1 MSTYI
6 EYYVECPPEGPPPP
20 NNTECQTSK
29 SISWSSPGL
38 QSQTFFVENVNQNI
52 LSFTFSGITNNGS
65 NISVD
70 IVYNRS
76 GVIITAET
84 FNLGVITTNVTEFHF
99 LDFGSN
105 SLTSGIIFLKFN
117 ITGGSSGTLNTF
129 LNCSV
134 SVGSREFCKIPL
146 NRAPRDLCTKCPEK
160 VTLYF
165 PRTSTSSGP
174 TPSNGLFHFGCYY
187 TDAKLVNLAP
197 SGYYTPVDTPN
208 PKVIW
213 AFTGC
218 TSSIAPTIVHM
229 CDPTKFACNTSLSQ
243 NHKVSTDYTN
253 NSAYK
258 LVGDVTLNGL
268 KFSTKDFFVD
278 LNSTNLGY
286 ITLTVSNTQTYQSEV
301 SFTILDAMAPAG
313 QVGVITY
320 TEDTLANTE
329 FFRVLSPQTIFKVP
343 KNGSKTIILIVNG
356 QPSMPL
362 RLLRVRVSIS
372 LPKNFKNSAAPD
384 IVSTVSASCL
394 NTIFSAVTGI
404 HAYSAYDSA
413 YNPKCT
419 TALYSLI
426 SPESWG
432 VNNKVYHDPFF
443 INPALPYFYYYSS
456 KDTSFNIG
464 SGFDALV
471 FSTDIQSDGKILVG
485 GLFNLFTGATQNFLI
500 RLNTDGSKDTSFNI
514 GSGFNSG
521 VYSMAIQ
528 SDGKILVGGVFTTFS
543 GGSQNY
549 LIRLNSNGSK
559 DTSFNIGSGFD
570 SQVNSISIQSDGKIV
585 VGGEFTAFND
595 LPQNYLI
602 RLNSDGSKDTS
613 FNIGTGFNFFVDTLE
628 IQSDGKILVG
638 GLFNLFTGA
647 TQNRLIRLNTDGSKD
662 TSFNIGSG
670 FNSNVYSM
678 AIQSDGK
685 ILVGGEFTTFTGSTQ
700 NRLIR
705 LNSNGSKDTSF
716 NIGSGFNGYVRSIK
730 IQSDGKILTGG
741 DFTSFSDVTQNFF
754 TRLNSNGSRDTS
766 FNIGSGFNTAVL
778 STAIQSDGKIL
789 VGGAF
794 TTFNGESQN
803 YFIRLN
809 TGGSKVFKVGQP
821 YKREFGTKLFY
832 QLKTSTIRQIG
843 KWLGLSKKNPTTIT
857 PKLEGPKDWQTLT
870 QVPSC
875 IEPVMNDIGLI
886 KYVYDA
892 TTLAVP
898 TSYQY
903 LVGKS
908 AVSKIAA
915 NDSVFGAYDWNS
927 ETYSPIT
934 GLIHALDK
942 VVSAY
947 VKASKDVAIRNSIGS
962 SWTGFAAAGLG
973 VLGTTIAIAP
983 AFFGL
988 SLATGP
994 LTFGVIS
1001 INQTALLACLK
1012 SVGGVAG
1019 SGALAATGIGAIIV
1033 IAALIVLLLFWPV
1046 KKNISQDNCLMFDK
1060 VYANNEYLELS
1071 NVIYTLSGL
1080 TSPGITGYYTDGG
1093 YFYTTTTGTIN
1104 EKELSYT
1111 NMEGVRKY
1119 SLTPDN
1125 PTFITAIQSFYLL
1138 PYVSG
1143 RPVDWTTPRF
1153 KNNFLLATILP
1164 NSAVGALNTP
1174 ALISYEIPE
1183 GFFDAD
1189 SQEEADN
1196 LAISYLS
1203 GLTAQTQG
1211 IYVSAD
1217 PLPTANATSTIFSH
1231 EVKVENTPAIWPVC
1245 YDDADNLGVQIGKT
1259 LYYDTN
1265 GLFTVLDGYYS
1276 ISGIS
1281 GNFRTFYKTSAG
1293 TVVDYY
1299 TMSASS
1305 ATIVTSPTN
1314 ATLPVVTTGQSF
1326 SSSWYFFG
1334 LSLEDVMYNDAN
1346 NINGFTEIWNTNS
1359 FYSSE
1364 YVKRGMIS
1372 TPETKSSFYIYNSN
1386 TVSYDFGNA
1395 PEGWYKEIPG
1405 TFNED
1410 AFLIQ
1415 SATTI
1420 FLDSVQYCSDD
1431 DQNGIYV
1438 TCVDES
1444 GNTMPS
1450 FYGVTGIL
1458 TVYTP
1463 TGNTSYE
1470 FVIEND
1476 EYRVLVPLGT
1486 EYIGT
1491 ITNAAV
1497 TSITSVNPILKITFQ
1512 DGAFYSCIT
1521 PTPTPTPVVG
1531 GTAISLSTPQNDDC
1545 VACRLTSYSQTR
1557 YVSPIDDSPTIGDIV
1572 YSNLNLSIIFDG
1584 NNQWYKTDWGLP
1596 TQYSIQIDDNGE
1608 VIDLTSCSSCPT
1620 QTPSPTETPTL
1631 TPTPPVASSTPTP
1644 TVTETP
1650 TVTPTNTVTPTIT
1663 PTTTP
1668 LGSAIQLSTPQNDDC
1683 VACRLTTY
1691 SQTRYV
1697 SPSDT
1702 IPNVND
1708 IVYQDI
1714 NLTTLFNGNSQW
1726 FKTSWGG
1733 DLYSIQIATNG
1744 QVLAVTSCSTC
1755 PTQTP
1760 SPTETPTPTPT
1771 PTQPVASPTPT
1782 PTVTET
1788 PTETPTPTPT
1798 LIPCFEYIA
1807 TASQTDID
1815 NSESG
1820 VYFEYIDC
1828 SGANQTLN
1836 RGVDTPSNPVCA
1848 RSVGSVYIIVGGN
1861 QTPASSSSWS
1871 GPGDSC

>member
-20 NNTECQTSK
+20 DNTECQTSK
-29 SISWSSPGL
+29 STSWSSPGL

-52 LSFTFSGITNNGS
+52 LGFTFSAITNNGS
-65 NISVD
+65 SISVD
-70 IVYNRS
+70 VVYNRS

-84 FNLGVITTNVTEFHF
+84 FNLGVITTDVTEYHF

-105 SLTSGIIFLKFN
+105 SITSGIIFLKFN

-134 SVGSREFCKIPL
+134 NVGSRDFCTVPL
-146 NRAPRDLCTKCPEK
+146 TTAARDLCPKCTQQI
-160 VTLYF
+160 TLYF
-165 PRTSTSSGP
+165 PRTSTSSAP

-187 TDAKLVNLAP
+187 TDAKLTNLAP
-197 SGYYTPVDTPN
+197 AAYYTPVDTPN

-218 TSSIAPTIVHM
+218 TASILPTIAHM
-229 CDPTKFACNTSLSQ
+229 CDPTIFACNTSLSQ

-253 NSAYK
+253 STYK
-258 LVGDVTLNGL
+258 QTGDYTLNGL
-268 KFSTKDFFVD
+268 KISSKNFFVD
-278 LNSTNLGY
+278 FNTTNLGY
-286 ITLTVSNTQTYQSEV
+286 VILTVSNTQTYQSEV
-301 SFTILDAMAPAG
+301 SFTVSDATAPVG

-329 FFRVLSPQTIFKVP
+329 FFRVLSPQSIFKVP
-343 KNGSKTIILIVNG
+343 KNGSKTIILIING

-384 IVSTVSASCL
+384 IVTTVSASCL
-394 NTIFSAVTGI
+394 NTIFSAVTGV

-443 INPALPYFYYYSS
+443 INPALPYFYYYS
-456 KDTSFNIG
+456 
-464 SGFDALV
+464 
-471 FSTDIQSDGKILVG
+471 
-485 GLFNLFTGATQNFLI
+485 
-500 RLNTDGSKDTSFNI
+500 
-514 GSGFNSG
+514 
-521 VYSMAIQ
+521 
-528 SDGKILVGGVFTTFS
+528 
-543 GGSQNY
+543 
-549 LIRLNSNGSK
+549 
-559 DTSFNIGSGFD
+559 
-570 SQVNSISIQSDGKIV
+570 
-585 VGGEFTAFND
+585 
-595 LPQNYLI
+595 P
-602 RLNSDGSKDTS
+602 
-613 FNIGTGFNFFVDTLE
+613 
-628 IQSDGKILVG
+628 
-638 GLFNLFTGA
+638 
-647 TQNRLIRLNTDGSKD
+647 
-662 TSFNIGSG
+662 
-670 FNSNVYSM
+670 
-678 AIQSDGK
+678 
-685 ILVGGEFTTFTGSTQ
+685 
-700 NRLIR
+700 
-705 LNSNGSKDTSF
+705 
-716 NIGSGFNGYVRSIK
+716 
-730 IQSDGKILTGG
+730 
-741 DFTSFSDVTQNFF
+741 
-754 TRLNSNGSRDTS
+754 
-766 FNIGSGFNTAVL
+766 
-778 STAIQSDGKIL
+778 
-789 VGGAF
+789 
-794 TTFNGESQN
+794 
-803 YFIRLN
+803 
-809 TGGSKVFKVGQP
+809 KVFKVGQP

-832 QLKTSTIRQIG
+832 QLKTNTIRQIG

-886 KYVYDA
+886 KYIYTA
-892 TTLAVP
+892 TTLPIP

-915 NDSVFGAYDWNS
+915 NDSVFAAYDWNS

-973 VLGTTIAIAP
+973 VLGTTIVIAP

-994 LTFGVIS
+994 LTYGIIS
-1001 INQTALLACLK
+1001 IPQTALLACLK
-1012 SVGGVAG
+1012 STGAVAG
-1019 SGALAATGIGAIIV
+1019 SSVLAATGIGAIIV

-1060 VYANNEYLELS
+1060 VYTNNEYLEIS
-1071 NVIYTLSGL
+1071 NTIYTLSGL
-1080 TSPGITGYYTDGG
+1080 TSPGITGFYTDGG

-1104 EKELSYT
+1104 GKELSYT

-1143 RPVDWTTPRF
+1143 RPVDWTTARF
-1153 KNNFLLATILP
+1153 KNNFLLTSILP

-1174 ALISYEIPE
+1174 ALISYEVPE

-1211 IYVSAD
+1211 IYISAD

-1231 EVKVENTPAIWPVC
+1231 EIKVENTPAIWPVC

-1281 GNFRTFYKTSAG
+1281 GNFRTFYETSAG

-1305 ATIVTSPTN
+1305 ATTVTSPTN

-1334 LSLEDVMYNDAN
+1334 VSLGDVMYNDSN
-1346 NINGFTEIWNTNS
+1346 NINGFTEIWNTDS

-1372 TPETKSSFYIYNSN
+1372 TPETKASFYIYSSN
-1386 TVSYDFGNA
+1386 TVSYNFGNA
-1395 PEGWYKEIPG
+1395 PEGWYNEIPG
-1405 TFNED
+1405 SFNED
-1410 AFLIQ
+1410 PFLIQ
-1415 SATTI
+1415 SAATI
-1420 FLDSVQYCSDD
+1420 FLDSIQYCSDD

-1450 FYGVTGIL
+1450 FYGVTGFL

-1463 TGNTSYE
+1463 TGNTVHE
-1470 FVIEND
+1470 FIIENT
-1476 EYRVLVPLGT
+1476 EFRVLVPLGT

-1497 TSITSVNPILKITFQ
+1497 TSITSANPVLEITFQ

-1572 YSNLNLSIIFDG
+1572 YSDFNLTTIFDG
-1584 NNQWYKTDWGLP
+1584 NNQWFKTTWGLP

-1608 VIDLTSCSSCPT
+1608 VVDLTSCSSCPT

-1631 TPTPPVASSTPTP
+1631 TPT
-1644 TVTETP
+1644 
-1650 TVTPTNTVTPTIT
+1650 NTVTPTIT
-1663 PTTTP
+1663 PTNTITP
-1668 LGSAIQLSTPQNDDC
+1668 TMTVTPTRTIPATPTPTQLAIQYNTDLTNYGTATLACRNGVQGGNNKFMSPSYLAPEVGASVYNESSLSTLYDGGEQYHRMFRGSSSWAVRIGTGGLIGDVVDC
-1683 VACRLTTY
+1683 STI
-1691 SQTRYV
+1691 
-1697 SPSDT
+1697 PSD
-1702 IPNVND
+1702 
-1708 IVYQDI
+1708 
-1714 NLTTLFNGNSQW
+1714 
-1726 FKTSWGG
+1726 
-1733 DLYSIQIATNG
+1733 
-1744 QVLAVTSCSTC
+1744 
-1755 PTQTP
+1755 
-1760 SPTETPTPTPT
+1760 TPTPTPT
-1771 PTQPVASPTPT
+1771 ATPPAASSTPT

-1798 LIPCFEYIA
+1798 SDPYFYYNTSIYSCGLSGDCPDPSIGSAILRFT
-1807 TASQTDID
+1807 TAPTDTWFV
-1815 NSESG
+1815 NSGTAYQITSSTTGPAYDFDAEF
-1820 VYFEYIDC
+1820 Y
-1828 SGANQTLN
+1828 
-1836 RGVDTPSNPVCA
+1836 
-1848 RSVGSVYIIVGGN
+1848 
-1861 QTPASSSSWS
+1861 ASSNSC
-1871 GPGDSC
+1871 DSVCV